1 MTHSALEGGGAGR
14 GVWAG
19 QGRGQQQGGSQG
31 HRLGQNSKYII
42 FDRCSG
48 KGRNPKPQNR
58 EKTEGFGGSSSVQE
72 EVHISKK
79 EAVLMVASLANLS
92 PGRYKLREK

>member
-14 GVWAG
+14 GVRAG
-19 QGRGQQQGGSQG
+19 QGRGQQQEGSQG

-58 EKTEGFGGSSSVQE
+58 EKTEGLGESSSVQK
-72 EVHISKK
+72 EVQYFQKGGSIDGGKPCK
-79 EAVLMVASLANLS
+79 
-92 PGRYKLREK
+92 P